1 MRLSRG
7 LVPRGLATAAASA
20 LLITGGLTGC
30 SPLGGGSGDSGGS
43 GADAAAGGAPG
54 YDRNAEPVTK
64 ATFDSPAAPGG
75 KVDIAIMN
83 LKVRGRLATL
93 NTEFTPRLPS
103 GPDSTTPYRLN
114 GRQGLDV
121 SLIDPVNLKRYVV
134 VKDSRGRELATDDVT
149 THIRNNER
157 GHVHFTFA
165 APPEDVK
172 ALDVQIGAWPAFR
185 DIPVER

>member
-30 SPLGGGSGDSGGS
+30 SPLGGGSGDSGGSGGS

-83 LKVRGRLATL
+83 LKVRGRL
-93 NTEFTPRLPS
+93 
-103 GPDSTTPYRLN
+103 G
-114 GRQGLDV
+114 
-121 SLIDPVNLKRYVV
+121 DPQH
-134 VKDSRGRELATDDVT
+134 G
-149 THIRNNER
+149 
-157 GHVHFTFA
+157 VHPA
-165 APPEDVK
+165 APP
-172 ALDVQIGAWPAFR
+172 PAPTAPPPTGSTAGR
-185 DIPVER
+185 ASTSR